1 MPDCNGGA
9 QEPSGTRIACFT
21 PEKISYFLKE
31 LPLDYPFPVCS
42 PVIEGHHASHG
53 GDLYVQGEQ
62 QLSGSVLTRS
72 NRSRA
77 TYRVLGSSKCFQS
90 TSIES
95 HSTNEMLKATAN
107 AF

>member
-9 QEPSGTRIACFT
+9 QEPSGTRIACVT

-53 GDLYVQGEQ
+53 GDLYAQGEQ

-77 TYRVLGSSKCFQS
+77 TYRVIGFEQML
-90 TSIES
+90 SI
-95 HSTNEMLKATAN
+95 HLH
-107 AF
+107 

>member
-42 PVIEGHHASHG
+42 PVIEKHQA
-53 GDLYVQGEQ
+53 LVVEEIFM
-62 QLSGSVLTRS
+62 RKR
-72 NRSRA
+72 N
-77 TYRVLGSSKCFQS
+77 SS
-90 TSIES
+90 
-95 HSTNEMLKATAN
+95 
-107 AF
+107 